1 MDKAIILA
9 TELKS
14 LRERVSA
21 LVAIPVPLDGSQGPQ
36 GPAGKAGERGP
47 QGEAGKDGR
56 DGKDGKDGK
65 QGEKG
70 QQGVSVVDAKIDLD
84 NSLVLVLSDGR
95 EIDCGIISP
104 AEATALVALKQ
115 THGNAWDRIDFNT
128 TLPNPQHQEGVLFY
142 DYTDHSLA
150 YYNEEENVTVN
161 IGREMLVRVYNNSGV
176 ALTDGD
182 AVYISGTDTNFPGV
196 VKASATTEI
205 TSKSILGLVTAPIEI
220 GGYGYVCVS
229 GVVNDV
235 DTSEYA
241 TGTILYLSTTSG
253 LLTDVAPLQ
262 PNYVVEM
269 CTVIYSS
276 ATQGRVYVRVDKRD
290 WFPSIELVDDVAS
303 VVLPTTPTVF
313 VVPTIVYND
322 GFSYNTT
329 TGVMT
334 TTVSSSYSLDIKFNA
349 QPSASNKNIY
359 FYAEEDTG
367 SGWVIDKYSA
377 RKLELINQTETEVV
391 ISVSHYYPMG
401 TKIRYYIWGDAT
413 ITLKTSN
420 LPGTTAGTVVVPA
433 FKLQMA

>member
-9 TELKS
+9 TELKA

-84 NSLVLVLSDGR
+84 NSLVLVLSDGK

-161 IGREMLVRVYNNSGV
+161 IGREMLVRVYNNSGA

-205 TSKSILGLVTAPIEI
+205 TSKSILGLVTAPIEVA
-220 GGYGYVCVS
+220 GYGYVCVS
-229 GVVNDV
+229 GVVNDLN
-235 DTSEYA
+235 TSAYA
-241 TGTILYLSTTSG
+241 TGTILYLSTATG
-253 LLTDVAPLQ
+253 QLTATPPLQ

-269 CTVIYSS
+269 CTVIYSD
-276 ATQGRVYVRVDKRD
+276 AVKGRVYVNVDKKD
-290 WFPSIELVDDVAS
+290 WFPSIEVIDAVS
-303 VVLPTTPTVF
+303 STSLPTTPTIF
-313 VVPTIVYND
+313 VAPTVDHAD
-322 GFSYNTT
+322 GIAYNTT
-329 TGVMT
+329 TGVLT
-334 TTVSSSYSLDIKFNA
+334 TAQSGSYTLIIKFNA

-359 FYAEEDTG
+359 FYAEEDKG
-367 SGWVIDKYSA
+367 AGWVIDKYSA
-377 RKLELINQTETEVV
+377 RKLELINQTETEVS
-391 ISVSHYYPMG
+391 ITSSHYYTVG